1 MIRTIA
7 DAIFDFIGFCIAALC
22 SVFLFFAG
30 VVFVGFLLSGCATA
44 PPQPPIVAHA
54 TALEPQRIPVLV
66 PCLKPGQIP
75 KPPATSMRPEQSR
88 EKAEQAAELDFREL
102 DRYIVQS
109 QSLMWACADA
119 LEEGK

>member
-1 MIRTIA
+1 MKTRA
-7 DAIFDFIGFCIAALC
+7 EMPLWLFWSLMAA
-22 SVFLFFAG
+22 A
-30 VVFVGFLLSGCATA
+30 VVIVPPLVGACATA
-44 PPQPPIVAHA
+44 PAQQPIVAHA